1 MRKYITILAVI
12 IYSTSMVAQTEFD
25 ASKFLQT
32 DINGTARYMGMA
44 GSLSAVGG
52 DATAIKDNP
61 AGIGL
66 YKNSEFMATGNMQLQ
81 KSKANWYSGTGFF
94 SQSNIGL
101 NGFSFVLVPSSL
113 KKQSKDKK
121 DKKRKRE
128 SLFTQSFALSYNK
141 LANFNRKL
149 FIGSNDNATQTS
161 ISDYI
166 AYNTGNIKGTDLG
179 SSSVYQNDN
188 APWISA
194 LANKA
199 GLITEIADANS
210 STWVSS
216 LGNAEKITPSYYASE
231 KGSLNEFS
239 LGWAGSY
246 NNFIHLG
253 LTANIQT
260 LNYSCVGKYSE
271 KMELGGTMDL
281 KDSISTKG
289 TGINFKLGAIVC
301 PNENFNVG
309 ISVQSPTVY
318 ALKDNSNGQINI
330 DRGTPS
336 TFSTPLAIVEYKLQK
351 MVQFGISAA
360 YMYGEKG
367 LVSGGVDYAL
377 NSRARLKSQSGDA
390 LYYMSENQ
398 AIKDNLKNILRF
410 KIGGEYNINENVT
423 VRAGLAYTTRSTDQN
438 ANEFLRQN
446 TKRIDT
452 QYFIGSGNMY
462 ESVGAGYHTNKWSV
476 DIAFTNKNLSETF
489 YPYNDNDLS
498 NKNTAGTVKTSVNNI
513 VVSFG
518 YKL

>member
-1 MRKYITILAVI
+1 
-12 IYSTSMVAQTEFD
+12 
-25 ASKFLQT
+25 
-32 DINGTARYMGMA
+32 
-44 GSLSAVGG
+44 
-52 DATAIKDNP
+52 
-61 AGIGL
+61 
-66 YKNSEFMATGNMQLQ
+66 
-81 KSKANWYSGTGFF
+81 
-94 SQSNIGL
+94 
-101 NGFSFVLVPSSL
+101 
-113 KKQSKDKK
+113 
-121 DKKRKRE
+121 
-128 SLFTQSFALSYNK
+128 
-141 LANFNRKL
+141 
-149 FIGSNDNATQTS
+149 
-161 ISDYI
+161 
-166 AYNTGNIKGTDLG
+166 
-179 SSSVYQNDN
+179 
-188 APWISA
+188 
-194 LANKA
+194 
-199 GLITEIADANS
+199 
-210 STWVSS
+210 
-216 LGNAEKITPSYYASE
+216 
-231 KGSLNEFS
+231 
-239 LGWAGSY
+239 
-246 NNFIHLG
+246 
-253 LTANIQT
+253 
-260 LNYSCVGKYSE
+260 
-271 KMELGGTMDL
+271 MDL

-289 TGINFKLGAIVC
+289 PGINFKLGAIVC

-462 ESVGAGYHTNKWSV
+462 ESIGAGYHTNKWSV